1 VHDKLRQTISLEF
14 TLRAQDFMGFSFR
27 TVQSDN
33 GPEFAKGYALGLTS
47 SGIALR
53 HSRVRQ
59 SNDNA
64 HIERFNRTIQDEC
77 LSSYPTRNSVTQ
89 KKLDAYLGYYNNDRK
104 HMGIAM
110 KKPRELV
117 IK

>member
-1 VHDKLRQTISLEF
+1 
-14 TLRAQDFMGFSFR
+14 MGFSFN

-33 GPEFAKGYALGLTS
+33 GPEFSSYFHDMLAAKD
-47 SGIALR
+47 IALR

-77 LSSYPTRNSVTQ
+77 LSSYPTRSSTTQ
-89 KKLDAYLGYYNNDRK
+89 AKIDEFLSYYNNDRK
-104 HMGIAM
+104 HMGISL
-110 KKPRELV
+110 KRPRERTKGKKILLT
-117 IK
+117 K